1 MLAYIPASEVA
12 RYFRFLETVYLP
24 LGSERLEKHLYDG
37 LALMLG
43 FYPTIYVPEYAR
55 LVEGREVE
63 WLTYRSALWVLR
75 SALVGLPL
83 LMLAALLGLRGRRS
97 A

>member
-1 MLAYIPASEVA
+1 
-12 RYFRFLETVYLP
+12 
-24 LGSERLEKHLYDG
+24 
-37 LALMLG
+37 MLG
-43 FYPTIYVPEYAR
+43 FYPAIYVPDYAQ

-75 SALVGLPL
+75 SALLGLPL
-83 LMLAALLGLRGRRS
+83 LTLAALLGLRERRS

>member
-1 MLAYIPASEVA
+1 MPADEIA
-12 RYFRFLETVYLP
+12 RYFRFLETIYVP
-24 LGSERLEKHLYDG
+24 LGSERLEKHFYDG

-43 FYPTIYVPEYAR
+43 FYPSIYVPDFER

-63 WLTYRSALWVLR
+63 WLSYRSALWVLR
-75 SALVGLPL
+75 SAMLGLPL
-83 LMLAALLGLRGRRS
+83 LTLAALLGLRGRRS